1 MDAIQKIE
9 EALAAGPTEGPW
21 DASDWTEDDGPA
33 CTTIAASRPEVLRPG
48 QTSIWRNGIVKI
60 QVANTDDGESPLI
73 DAAYIAACNPAAI
86 REVLQTL
93 ASKEAE
99 LAAREAEIARL
110 REALAVVDAQI
121 PEDFDAAIDHAVLI
135 ALGNGDVKFIRAA
148 LTKQPP
154 KD

>member
-1 MDAIQKIE
+1 MDAIRKIE
-9 EALAAGPTEGPW
+9 AALAECDAGAKMSLT
-21 DASDWTEDDGPA
+21 AHAT
-33 CTTIAASRPEVLRPG
+33 
-48 QTSIWRNGIVKI
+48 N
-60 QVANTDDGESPLI
+60 
-73 DAAYIAACNPAAI
+73 I

-110 REALAVVDAQI
+110 REALSLLTAALENPISVQMTRAQLA
-121 PEDFDAAIDHAVLI
+121 FR
-135 ALGNGDVKFIRAA
+135 GRAA